1 MSFDRLL
8 GQCGHARW
16 NLPINR
22 DVGDAD
28 FLNWCNQSARLARM
42 SIKKTFAFEC
52 GDVLHDGC
60 LTGETEMTLDF
71 AGARCD
77 PFFPLLVLDKIENVF
92 LTIGQHAIMIAESDP
107 CASSNEQIRCE
118 SPAFDQT
125 AKLSPQEQ
133 CATAFGFVTLNPPFC
148 RSSLK
153 SSSEPLTKSALFGST
168 TTRTPAE
175 FTIISRFAGP
185 STKSILYCRP
195 EQPPPITATRSA
207 PCGRPCLVSSEVSLV
222 PAFSVTFTSFSLPIL
237 KLMPD

>member
-8 GQCGHARW
+8 GQCGHAGW
-16 NLPINR
+16 NLSINR
-22 DVGDAD
+22 DVGNAD
-28 FLNWCNQSARLARM
+28 FLDWCNQSARLTCM

-52 GDVLHDGC
+52 GDVLHDRC
-60 LTGETEMTLDF
+60 LAGEAEMTLNF

-92 LTIGQHAIMIAESDP
+92 LTIGQHAIMMAAHDNR
-107 CASSNEQIRCE
+107 ASSNEQMRCE

-153 SSSEPLTKSALFGST
+153 SSTEPLTKSALFGST
-168 TTRTPAE
+168 TSRTLE
-175 FTIISRFAGP
+175 
-185 STKSILYCRP
+185 
-195 EQPPPITATRSA
+195 
-207 PCGRPCLVSSEVSLV
+207 
-222 PAFSVTFTSFSLPIL
+222 
-237 KLMPD
+237 